1 LERPVFDKS
10 RSTESSLAP
19 LVLLL
24 LLPLPLPLPLPLL
37 LLLPGVA
44 GGAAI
49 SLTFRALILTC
60 RRNNQRTKAREK

>member
-1 LERPVFDKS
+1 LERPDKS

-24 LLPLPLPLPLPLL
+24 LLLLL
-37 LLLPGVA
+37 LLLPGLA
-44 GGAAI
+44 GGAVI